1 MLLVNSLAMTKTA
14 THSAHS
20 SATLTQSI
28 IFMDFSETDQ
38 DFPTLRQC
46 GDRPFL
52 AWLMREQQ
60 RFGVRKFILIAAA
73 TLPENT
79 FEILQSHLPCQADF
93 QCHLAANTPR
103 ALLTVCEQL
112 QPRFLVSHQAVL
124 FSGNMARLLS
134 EASKKPE
141 QTWQLRS
148 EDSNCLLLVN
158 RDVIPQAGASSLTW
172 QEWKEYLLG
181 AGKLSQISLPGKLW
195 FPPQQSESNDSFK
208 QLERP
213 AVFLDRDGVINED
226 HGWVGTRERFHWT
239 PNLFGALRRLT
250 DFGYHVFIVTN
261 QSGIARGFYTETD
274 LHDLMTWVVDEI
286 RKHGGTID
294 DWRFCPFHPNA
305 SIEQYRK
312 TSNWRKPAPG
322 MILDLASK
330 WKPDLSRSVLYGDQE
345 TDLQAAINSGIPA
358 VKVGPETLASFVDS
372 SFPKP
377 SV

>member
-1 MLLVNSLAMTKTA
+1 
-14 THSAHS
+14 
-20 SATLTQSI
+20 
-28 IFMDFSETDQ
+28 
-38 DFPTLRQC
+38 
-46 GDRPFL
+46 
-52 AWLMREQQ
+52 
-60 RFGVRKFILIAAA
+60 
-73 TLPENT
+73 
-79 FEILQSHLPCQADF
+79 
-93 QCHLAANTPR
+93 
-103 ALLTVCEQL
+103 
-112 QPRFLVSHQAVL
+112 
-124 FSGNMARLLS
+124 MARLLS

-158 RDVIPQAGASSLTW
+158 RDAIPQAGTSSLTW